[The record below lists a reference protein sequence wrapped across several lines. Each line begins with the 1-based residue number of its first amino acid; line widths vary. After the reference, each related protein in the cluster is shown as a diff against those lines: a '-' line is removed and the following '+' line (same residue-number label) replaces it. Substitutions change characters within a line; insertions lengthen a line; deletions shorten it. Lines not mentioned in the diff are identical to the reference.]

1 MRIIAVTDTTCKALV
16 IQLFAVFVT
25 NSIRVTIVQTD
36 SCCIFIVRT
45 HLFNTF
51 IMDIFAQALRNT
63 FNMPHQ
69 GEILQEAIKNSGISI
84 TRIVEELGIT
94 RPTIYRK
101 FKEETLDYNIVKRIG
116 EIINHDFSIDITVVQ
131 QSSLPFVTSVIRPTV
146 TNSVT
151 PRVTQLPN
159 ADNDSPKQLLILQ
172 SKYIALLEA
181 YNELL
186 LKVYG
191 PK

>member
-1 MRIIAVTDTTCKALV
+1 M
-16 IQLFAVFVT
+16 
-25 NSIRVTIVQTD
+25 S
-36 SCCIFIVRT
+36 
-45 HLFNTF
+45 
-51 IMDIFAQALRNT
+51 
-63 FNMPHQ
+63 HQ

-101 FKEETLDYNIVKRIG
+101 FKEDTLDANFVKNIGQIIG
-116 EIINHDFSIDITVVQ
+116 HDFSQDFTMAQ
-131 QSSLPFVTSVIRPTV
+131 QSSLPFVTPVTRTGV
-146 TNSVT
+146 TNNVT
-151 PRVTQLPN
+151 PRVTTPVKT
-159 ADNDSPKQLLILQ
+159 DSDSNNQLLVLQ
-172 SKYIALLEA
+172 TKYIALLEA